1 MITEVAVPEDRDGQQ
16 VGSSHD
22 LMKGLGSF
30 TMLSSGIWG
39 LGSALGQPLS
49 TYSLTYF
56 PQSLM
61 PSPEEFV
68 GIYPCDARCNR
79 GMRVCDSSILPLP
92 IYGDFS
98 GIPDS
103 GRQREYSGGLATV
116 IGSLRLFGPNAMVS
130 HIDTHWDSWC
140 RDDGGVI
147 LLSFTDS
154 T

>member
-68 GIYPCDARCNR
+68 GIYPCDAGCNR

-92 IYGDFS
+92 IYGGFTGS
-98 GIPDS
+98 RIPVDK
-103 GRQREYSGGLATV
+103 
-116 IGSLRLFGPNAMVS
+116 GSIPVDWR
-130 HIDTHWDSWC
+130 
-140 RDDGGVI
+140 R
-147 LLSFTDS
+147 
-154 T
+154 

>member
-92 IYGDFS
+92 IYGGFTGS
-98 GIPDS
+98 RIPVDK
-103 GRQREYSGGLATV
+103 
-116 IGSLRLFGPNAMVS
+116 GSIPVDWR
-130 HIDTHWDSWC
+130 
-140 RDDGGVI
+140 R
-147 LLSFTDS
+147 
-154 T
+154 